1 MTTDRPIEHESAEF
15 PCALIN
21 VDAPARAAALHAD
34 RMRATGRSIKYK
46 DEQTQ
51 NVVLNTSLMHRMQH

>member
-21 VDAPARAAALHAD
+21 VDTPARAAALHAD
-34 RMRATGRSIKYK
+34 KIRDTGRSQNEF
-46 DEQTQ
+46 DAQ
-51 NVVLNTSLMHRMQH
+51 NVTRNTSLMHRMH